1 MPVSSVTV
9 SKITIVNLV
18 VLFSLFESQLT
29 TTIRE
34 SLVIVMLKQN
44 PYVCVLVKTTSMDSR
59 NKPADVRIK
68 IAFNSELVGRH
79 KNQLL
84 RAIMLACPLDKVI
97 RRHHVRVR

>member
-1 MPVSSVTV
+1 
-9 SKITIVNLV
+9 
-18 VLFSLFESQLT
+18 
-29 TTIRE
+29 
-34 SLVIVMLKQN
+34 
-44 PYVCVLVKTTSMDSR
+44 MDSR